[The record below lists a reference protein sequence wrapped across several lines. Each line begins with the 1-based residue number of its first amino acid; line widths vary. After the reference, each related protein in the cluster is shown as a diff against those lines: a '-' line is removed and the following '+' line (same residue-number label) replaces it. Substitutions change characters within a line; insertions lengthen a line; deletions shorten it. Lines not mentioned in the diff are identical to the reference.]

1 MKTGLLDILVFS
13 ALFVLAAKNAAS
25 QTGRLQITSS
35 AFGHNQTIPKE
46 YTCQGADVNPPLDI
60 RNIPAGAKSLVL
72 IMDDPDA
79 PMGTWVHWTVW
90 NITTH
95 ITEIP
100 ESSVPNHAPWDPNSP
115 ATPLPAI
122 QGVTSFG
129 RSGYGGPCP
138 PSGTHRYFFKL
149 YAIDTTLTLPSAASK
164 KALEK
169 AIEGHILDETQLIGL
184 YQKQ

>member
-25 QTGRLQITSS
+25 QSGRLQITSP
-35 AFGHNQTIPKE
+35 AFGHNQTIPKK
-46 YTCQGADVNPPLDI
+46 YTCQGEDINPPLKI
-60 RNIPAGAKSLVL
+60 TGVPSGTISLAL

-90 NITTH
+90 NIPPVTQSISENVGT
-95 ITEIP
+95 IAVEGMWS
-100 ESSVPNHAPWDPNSP
+100 EG
-115 ATPLPAI
+115 L
-122 QGVTSFG
+122 TSFG

-149 YAIDTTLTLPSAASK
+149 YAIDTTLTLPSTASK

-169 AIEGHILDETQLIGL
+169 AIEGHVLDEAQLIGL